1 MTLNKIFQENK
12 ETAMTVSVP
21 WGKKSCKRVIGIK
34 QIAKSIWCGTVTRG
48 RKITGRWVWDTRRF
62 DNPVFI
68 SSIAKVNGRP
78 KRYTKLPLCE
88 RIKELVRAEIKKQ
101 KEANNAEETA

>member
-12 ETAMTVSVP
+12 ETPCDVSVP
-21 WGKKSCKRVIGIK
+21 WGKKSCKRVIGTK

-48 RKITGRWVWDTRRF
+48 RKITGHWVWDTRRF

-101 KEANNAEETA
+101 KEANNAEKTA

>member
-1 MTLNKIFQENK
+1 MTLNKIFEENK
-12 ETAMTVSVP
+12 ETPCDVSVP
-21 WGKKSCKRVIGIK
+21 WGKKNCKRVIGIK

-68 SSIAKVNGRP
+68 SAITKVNGKP
-78 KRYTKLPLCE
+78 KRFTKLPLCD
-88 RIKELVRAEIKKQ
+88 RIKELVRAEIKEQ
-101 KEANNAEETA
+101 KEANNAKETA

>member
-21 WGKKSCKRVIGIK
+21 WGKKNCRRIIGIK

-68 SSIAKVNGRP
+68 SSIAKVNGKP